1 MTFLLIAFGIALLSG
16 MGVGSGGLLVIYL
29 TLLEDTPQLTAQ
41 GINLLFFL
49 FASAASLLIHLARR
63 KIFGGAVFVLSVCGV
78 VGALLGSAVAAQI
91 SPALLGKLFG
101 GSRVITGIYSLAREK
116 KGSRAAKP
124 QKRGKNEP

>member
-1 MTFLLIAFGIALLSG
+1 MMFLLIAFGIALLSG

-63 KIFGGAVFVLSVCGV
+63 KIFGGAVLVLSLCGIA
-78 VGALLGSAVAAQI
+78 GALLGSAVAAQI

-101 GSRVITGIYSLAREK
+101 GSLVITGIYSLAREK
-116 KGSRAAKP
+116 KGSSAAKP